1 MTEYVKT
8 LQNFLTD
15 IDTILFEIN
24 RDNVDKAY
32 IKDWQKRVIFYLHIQ
47 GITTRLGKLRFI
59 GTVDIPI
66 MYLKPNEPHKKDEAI
81 FEDFAI
87 AKRILNDLL
96 IKETL
101 INNKS
106 QENLKTLKLL
116 KAREENFDFELTL
129 AEMVCG
135 DNGNF
140 PYRSSHYLTTFFAD
154 LNFNFI
160 HNGETR
166 RTWVKEK
173 LEELTIVE
181 IHNLIS
187 KGLFKRKYFNDFAKE
202 KNLNRDE
209 LFQEAVLDFKEFIQE
224 SLEANIGL
232 DLSTVLDMNVNLEL
246 LFDQKANTSDK
257 DLNELIEEAKD
268 RFLNNDR
275 QVALEKIWD
284 SFERIK
290 TYYDS
295 NPKKKNVSADKL
307 SQNISVDFDK
317 EFIDE
322 EFKKLTKVG
331 NNYKIRHHETSK
343 LSLSPEHIHY
353 LFFRMLSLIDLCL
366 IFLHKEDDDLGELL

>member
-1 MTEYVKT
+1 MIEDVKA

-15 IDTILFEIN
+15 IDTIIFEIN

-32 IKDWQKRVIFYLHIQ
+32 IKEWQKRVIFHLNLK
-47 GITTRLGKLRFI
+47 GITTRIGKLRF
-59 GTVDIPI
+59 VDTIDLPV
-66 MYLKPNEPHKKDEAI
+66 MSWKEDSKTKDEAI
-81 FEDFAI
+81 LQDFLI

-96 IKETL
+96 IKKTL
-101 INNKS
+101 ISNKS

-116 KAREENFDFELTL
+116 KAREENFDFEATL
-129 AEMVCG
+129 ASMVCG
-135 DNGNF
+135 DNENF
-140 PYRSSHYLTTFFAD
+140 PYRSSYFLTSFFTE
-154 LNFNFI
+154 LGFNFQ
-160 HNGETR
+160 HNGDTR
-166 RTWVKEK
+166 AKWVKER
-173 LEELTIVE
+173 LDELTIVE

-187 KGLFKRKYFNDFAKE
+187 KGLFKRKYFNDFSKE
-202 KNLNRDE
+202 KNINRDE
-209 LFQEAVLDFKEFIQE
+209 LFQEAVYDFKEFIQE

-268 RFLNNDR
+268 RFLNTDR
-275 QVALEKIWD
+275 QIALEKIWD

-307 SQNISVDFDK
+307 SGNISVDFDK

-322 EFKKLTKVG
+322 EFKKLTKIG

-343 LSLSPEHIHY
+343 LSLSTEHIHY

-366 IFLHKEDDDLGELL
+366 VFLNKEDEELEKLL